1 MVRYERMSPAQ
12 LAKALRVLIAE
23 ERRALERAESASTA
37 DISRRAAL
45 QAADYTARREA
56 VEQLLRHAG

>member
-1 MVRYERMSPAQ
+1 MSIYERMSQAQ
-12 LAKALRVLIAE
+12 LAKALHVLIAH
-23 ERRALERAESASTA
+23 ERRALDRAEQAPTA

-56 VEQLLRHAG
+56 VEELLRRG